1 MRMRRNNWGAYASVL
16 SLMGGGIW
24 VVSGCSDQIGDMGGE
39 LDSVG
44 EGVIIGQGLRYA
56 HAAAYVRAAV
66 ESAGLKLSLLEDR
79 SARNEDSAPV
89 PGLVAV
95 AAKT

>member
-1 MRMRRNNWGAYASVL
+1 
-16 SLMGGGIW
+16 
-24 VVSGCSDQIGDMGGE
+24 
-39 LDSVG
+39 
-44 EGVIIGQGLRYA
+44 
-56 HAAAYVRAAV
+56 VRAAV

-79 SARNEDSAPV
+79 SARNEDHAPV